1 MVAYRGGGHD
11 GGQRN
16 ERDRPCP
23 PSFPAPLARP
33 RAARPPPS
41 AKVFR
46 GPLIP
51 ALLSLSLTVGAIG
64 LLFFVPT
71 DVSLAMA
78 VIAMFVGFAFLVAW
92 IGLMLNDHD
101 TP

>member
-1 MVAYRGGGHD
+1 MSPDSGHTA
-11 GGQRN
+11 GAPAR
-16 ERDRPCP
+16 RPTD
-23 PSFPAPLARP
+23 SVTTAFP
-33 RAARPPPS
+33 
-41 AKVFR
+41 

-71 DVSLAMA
+71 GVSLVMA
-78 VIAMFVGFAFLVAW
+78 VVAMFVGFAFLVAW

-101 TP
+101 TS

>member
-1 MVAYRGGGHD
+1 MSPDRGHPVGAPA
-11 GGQRN
+11 R
-16 ERDRPCP
+16 RPTA
-23 PSFPAPLARP
+23 SASEGFP
-33 RAARPPPS
+33 
-41 AKVFR
+41 

-71 DVSLAMA
+71 GVSLVMA

-92 IGLMLNDHD
+92 IGFMLNDRD